1 MKKILLLFLLLL
13 SIISCGKKEVLFS
26 ELQHRKDGLYYEK
39 NQNKP
44 FSGIVL
50 TKYEDGQIEEKAKMV
65 KGVLHGEF
73 SLYTENGDLRIKGK
87 YINGFLDDESNYLIA
102 LEKFQD
108 SKEGDKDIKKINNLL
123 FNNYPDKYDNVW
135 QPKEGLARAKKD
147 GKYGYIDDN
156 GKVIIPFEYEYA
168 EDFNEGL
175 AIVWKGYKLLVDDY
189 FKCGYI
195 DKTGKEVI
203 SIKYDNAE
211 KFKNGIAKVTEN
223 RESFFI
229 NKMGEKII
237 SFKYDKLSPF
247 KEGLAAAE
255 KDGKWGY
262 IDKAGKV
269 IIPFQYD
276 YASEFNGD
284 LAIVAIGE
292 EYHFRKYFYINKAG
306 NDVTEINRYEYLGPF
321 RDNLALVQSK
331 ENWKYGYIDKT
342 GKEVISTKYDNASH
356 FGEGLAAVKK
366 NGKWGYIDKTGKE
379 VISTSVKYDYAHNF
393 SEGLA
398 AIEKNGKWGYIDKTG
413 KVIIP
418 FQYNVVFFSFQE
430 GMQVVVKNWKY
441 GYIDKTGKEVISTKY
456 DDVSCFG
463 EGLAAVKK
471 DEKWGYIDKNEKII
485 IPFQYDYASEFSEG
499 LAAVEKNGKW
509 IYIDKTGTIK

>member
-175 AIVWKGYKLLVDDY
+175 AIVWKGYKEFKSDY

-195 DKTGKEVI
+195 DKTGKEVV
-203 SIKYDNAE
+203 SIKYDDVE

-247 KEGLAAAE
+247 KEGLAAAK

-276 YASEFNGD
+276 DASEFNGD
-284 LAIVAIGE
+284 LAIVGIGE
-292 EYHFRKYFYINKAG
+292 EDHFRKYFYIDKAG
-306 NDVTEINRYEYLGPF
+306 NDVIEINRYEYLEPF
-321 RDNLALVQSK
+321 K
-331 ENWKYGYIDKT
+331 
-342 GKEVISTKYDNASH
+342 
-356 FGEGLAAVKK
+356 
-366 NGKWGYIDKTGKE
+366 
-379 VISTSVKYDYAHNF
+379 
-393 SEGLA
+393 
-398 AIEKNGKWGYIDKTG
+398 
-413 KVIIP
+413 
-418 FQYNVVFFSFQE
+418 
-430 GMQVVVKNWKY
+430 
-441 GYIDKTGKEVISTKY
+441 
-456 DDVSCFG
+456 

-485 IPFQYDYASEFSEG
+485 IPFQYDDASEFSEG